1 MHDLSFLRPVPAPV
15 REFQNAGFPG
25 ELETYYEFELDQND
39 AFFIEKAFREASDTR
54 KSSGDATYFYI
65 LGYIIGCKDNFKL
78 NKILNVGTTTLDVSN
93 EHLALIRSALFEYRS
108 NHEEK
113 AEDINAV
120 IKVLY
125 DAEPYHQV

>member
-15 REFQNAGFPG
+15 REFQNEGFPG
-25 ELETYYEFELDQND
+25 DLETYHEFELDHND

-65 LGYIIGCKDNFKL
+65 LGYIIGCKDNFTL
-78 NKILNVGTTTLDVSN
+78 NKILNIRTTTLNVSD
-93 EHLALIRSALFEYRS
+93 EHLGLIRSALFEYRS

-120 IKVLY
+120 IKELY
-125 DAEPYHQV
+125 DAEPYYQV